1 MLTLINTN
9 IIFLRSDSHWPV
21 AIRYMQRKDSE
32 IALVNYRKGLEK
44 TSSIVGVISPTEIL
58 DATSKTSEL

>member
-1 MLTLINTN
+1 
-9 IIFLRSDSHWPV
+9 
-21 AIRYMQRKDSE
+21 MQRKDSE